1 MLKNGKKKMEGEED
15 EAAAGGRGGEI
26 NTVNDAEIDEKIHGD
41 FLISKKKIYLNNGSV
56 APVPV
61 STVKAI
67 TDFYLRYS
75 EQGPDSAESNE
86 YLENLK
92 METRRR
98 VADLINC
105 DSDEVIFTSST
116 TEGINF
122 ITNGIAWGA
131 NDKILVRNSKNEHF
145 SNYLPWIKAANDN
158 DLQIER
164 FPFEN
169 ENMVIEDLTKLIES
183 PPSPNF
189 PRIVSTSHVMYN
201 NGSITPVEKMGS
213 IIKKKN
219 RKTLFS
225 IDGAQSVGAIDVDV
239 KKIKC
244 DFLSFPAFKWVCGP
258 LGIGVL
264 YVNKKVMNDE
274 FEPVF
279 VGAGTAQIESIK
291 EGKKNANWGNSANK
305 TQETLKFY
313 KYPQKYHSTFRNYPA
328 LAGLESSIRYLLRIG
343 ISNICKKNKKISN
356 IFREEISKI
365 REIVIHEA
373 SEESMRSSMVSF
385 SFKSNNNNRVK
396 ILVEKLQE
404 KGIILAEREIGLK
417 KIVRASPHF
426 YNTENEILKTVN
438 EIKIITGRI

>member
-1 MLKNGKKKMEGEED
+1 MKREEK
-15 EAAAGGRGGEI
+15 EKEKAAATAENI
-26 NTVNDAEIDEKIHGD
+26 VDDAGLDEKIHGD
-41 FLISKKKIYLNNGSV
+41 FLISNKKIYLNNGSV
-56 APVPV
+56 GPVPI

-75 EQGPDSAESNE
+75 EHGPDSAESNE

-92 METRRR
+92 RETRQR

-105 DSDEVIFTSST
+105 DSDEIIFTSST

-122 ITNGIAWGA
+122 VTQGISW
-131 NDKILVRNSKNEHF
+131 NKDDKILLRDAKNEHF
-145 SNYLPWIKAANDN
+145 SNYLPWVKAANDN
-158 DLQIER
+158 NLQIET
-164 FPFEN
+164 FPFDN
-169 ENMVIEDLTKLIES
+169 ENMVIEDLTKLIGS
-183 PPSPNF
+183 STDA
-189 PRIVSTSHVMYN
+189 PRVVTTSHVMYN
-201 NGSITPVEKMGS
+201 NGSITPVETMGS

-219 RKTLFS
+219 KKILFS

-264 YVNKKVMNDE
+264 YVNKKVMDND

-279 VGAGTAQIESIK
+279 VGAGSAQIESNK
-291 EGKKNANWGNSANK
+291 VKGNNPTNTSNK
-305 TQETLKFY
+305 TWETLKFY
-313 KYPQKYHSTFRNYPA
+313 KYPQKYHSTFRNYPG

-343 ISNICKKNKKISN
+343 IPNIYKKNKKLST

-365 REIVIHEA
+365 NEIVIHEA
-373 SEESMRSSMVSF
+373 SEEGMRSSMVSF
-385 SFKSNNNNRVK
+385 SFKRNCNNRVRM
-396 ILVEKLQE
+396 LVEKLQE

-426 YNTENEILKTVN
+426 YNTENEIIKTIN
-438 EIKIITGRI
+438 EIKVITSKM

>member
-1 MLKNGKKKMEGEED
+1 MLKNGKKMEGEED
-15 EAAAGGRGGEI
+15 EAASVVSGG
-26 NTVNDAEIDEKIHGD
+26 NTVDDAELDEKIQGD

-56 APVPV
+56 GPVPI

-75 EQGPDSAESNE
+75 EQGPDSIESNE

-105 DSDEVIFTSST
+105 DSDEIIFTSST

-122 ITNGIAWGA
+122 ITNGIAWGV
-131 NDKILVRNSKNEHF
+131 NDRILLRNSKSEHF

-169 ENMVIEDLTKLIES
+169 ENLVIEDLTKLMES
-183 PPSPNF
+183 PPSPNS

-213 IIKKKN
+213 IIKKINK
-219 RKTLFS
+219 KTLFS
-225 IDGAQSVGAIDVDV
+225 IDGAQSVGALEVDV

-244 DFLSFPAFKWVCGP
+244 DFLSFPAFKWICGP

-279 VGAGTAQIESIK
+279 VGAGTAQIGSIK
-291 EGKKNANWGNSANK
+291 EGKINIKGGNSANK
-305 TQETLKFY
+305 TQETLKYY
-313 KYPQKYHSTFRNYPA
+313 KYPQKFHSTFRNYPG
-328 LAGLESSIRYLLRIG
+328 LAGLESSIRYLLRLG
-343 ISNICKKNKKISN
+343 ISNISKKNKKLSN

-365 REIVIHEA
+365 KEIAIHEA

-385 SFKSNNNNRVK
+385 SFKNNNNNRVK
-396 ILVEKLQE
+396 GLVERLQE

-426 YNTENEILKTVN
+426 YNTENEIIKTIN
-438 EIKIITGRI
+438 EIKIITSKI

>member
-1 MLKNGKKKMEGEED
+1 MKGEEK
-15 EAAAGGRGGEI
+15 ENEKAAATAENI
-26 NTVNDAEIDEKIHGD
+26 VDDAGLDEKIHGD
-41 FLISKKKIYLNNGSV
+41 FLISNKKIYLNNGSV
-56 APVPV
+56 GPVPI

-92 METRRR
+92 RETRQR

-105 DSDEVIFTSST
+105 DSDEIIFTSST

-122 ITNGIAWGA
+122 VTHGISWEKD
-131 NDKILVRNSKNEHF
+131 DKILLRNAKNEHF
-145 SNYLPWIKAANDN
+145 SNYLPWVKAANDN
-158 DLQIER
+158 NLQIET
-164 FPFEN
+164 FPFDN
-169 ENMVIEDLTKLIES
+169 EKQIIEDLTKLIGSSTEA
-183 PPSPNF
+183 
-189 PRIVSTSHVMYN
+189 PRVVTTSHIMYN
-201 NGSITPVEKMGS
+201 NGSITPVETIGS

-219 RKTLFS
+219 KKILFS

-264 YVNKKVMNDE
+264 YVNKKVMDND

-279 VGAGTAQIESIK
+279 VGAGTAQIESNK
-291 EGKKNANWGNSANK
+291 VKGNNPKNTSNK
-305 TQETLKFY
+305 TRETLKFY
-313 KYPQKYHSTFRNYPA
+313 KYPQKYHSTFRNYPG

-343 ISNICKKNKKISN
+343 IPNIYKKNKKLST

-365 REIVIHEA
+365 NEIVIHEA

-385 SFKSNNNNRVK
+385 SFKRNSNNRVR

-417 KIVRASPHF
+417 KIIRASPHF
-426 YNTENEILKTVN
+426 YNTENEIIKTIN
-438 EIKIITGRI
+438 EIKDITSKM